1 MDGPV
6 SRFASTAELLARYAA
21 TIANKA
27 NPHRDRKRE
36 ITHAGWA
43 SMVNGARSKGMEV
56 SGRSGGFEGVENVA
70 CKKGCM
76 DCSQA
81 FCGVGNHRLLMLL
94 T

>member
-36 ITHAGWA
+36 ITHA
-43 SMVNGARSKGMEV
+43 VH
-56 SGRSGGFEGVENVA
+56 GGDKPGHWIVGGVPMRAV
-70 CKKGCM
+70 
-76 DCSQA
+76 
-81 FCGVGNHRLLMLL
+81 
-94 T
+94 

>member
-43 SMVNGARSKGMEV
+43 SMINGARSKGMEV
-56 SGRSGGFEGVENVA
+56 SGRGGRFEGVENVTCNNGCIA
-70 CKKGCM
+70 CL
-76 DCSQA
+76 ST
-81 FCGVGNHRLLMLL
+81 FRIVGKSRLP
-94 T
+94 TIPA